1 MYYFVLIVCFF
12 LIRPLIAKDINISSI
27 IILDQNIP
35 KECGINISIVDKNTF
50 NTKVSIKKNQNNETT
65 TLFSSESKNIKVFNS
80 DIRTANLSIVEVI
93 NSGNNKANKIEIENI
108 TDQNLTSQFFQE
120 LLIFG
125 ATVLLNDKEYELKGP
140 IDSKVRLEYLF
151 CTGEMFL
158 PNYQKK
164 NE

>member
-1 MYYFVLIVCFF
+1 MYYFILIVCFIF
-12 LIRPLIAKDINISSI
+12 IRPLIAKDINISSI

-35 KECGINISIVDKNTF
+35 KECGINISVVDEDVF
-50 NTKVSIKKNQNNETT
+50 NTKVLIKKNKNNETS
-65 TLFSSESKNIKVFNS
+65 TLFSSESKDIKVFNS
-80 DIRTANLSIVEVI
+80 DIRTENLSIVEVI
-93 NSGNNKANKIEIENI
+93 NSDNKNSNKIKIENV
-108 TDQNLTSQFFQE
+108 TDQNQTSQFFQE

>member
-1 MYYFVLIVCFF
+1 MHYLILIICVLF
-12 LIRPLIAKDINISSI
+12 IRPLNSKDINISSI

-50 NTKVSIKKNQNNETT
+50 NIKVLIKKNKNNETS
-65 TLFSSESKNIKVFNS
+65 TLFSSRSKDIKVFNS
-80 DIRTANLSIVEVI
+80 DIRTESLSIVEVI
-93 NSGNNKANKIEIENI
+93 NLDNNNENEIKIENV
-108 TDQNLTSQFFQE
+108 TDQNQTSQFFQE

-125 ATVLLNDKEYELKGP
+125 AQVLLNDKEYELKGP

-158 PNYQKK
+158 PNYQKNK
-164 NE
+164 

>member
-1 MYYFVLIVCFF
+1 MYYFILIVCFIF
-12 LIRPLIAKDINISSI
+12 IRPLIAKDINISSI

-35 KECGINISIVDKNTF
+35 KECGINISVVDEDVF
-50 NTKVSIKKNQNNETT
+50 NTKVLIKKNKNNQTS
-65 TLFSSESKNIKVFNS
+65 TLFSSESKDIKVFNS
-80 DIRTANLSIVEVI
+80 DIRTENLSIVEII
-93 NSGNNKANKIEIENI
+93 NADNKNSNKIKIENV
-108 TDQNLTSQFFQE
+108 TDQNQTSQFFQE

-164 NE
+164 K

>member
-1 MYYFVLIVCFF
+1 MHYLILIICVLF
-12 LIRPLIAKDINISSI
+12 IRPLNSKDINISSI

-50 NTKVSIKKNQNNETT
+50 NIKVLIKKNKNNETS
-65 TLFSSESKNIKVFNS
+65 TLFSSRSKDIKVFNS
-80 DIRTANLSIVEVI
+80 DIRTENLSIVEVI
-93 NSGNNKANKIEIENI
+93 NLDNNNENEIKIENV
-108 TDQNLTSQFFQE
+108 TDQNQTSQFFQE

-125 ATVLLNDKEYELKGP
+125 AQVLLNDKEYELKGP

-158 PNYQKK
+158 PNYQKI

>member
-1 MYYFVLIVCFF
+1 MYYFILIVCFIF
-12 LIRPLIAKDINISSI
+12 IRPLIAKDINISSI

-35 KECGINISIVDKNTF
+35 KECGINISVVDEDVF
-50 NTKVSIKKNQNNETT
+50 NTKVLIKKNKNNQTS
-65 TLFSSESKNIKVFNS
+65 TLFSSESKDIKVFNS
-80 DIRTANLSIVEVI
+80 DVRTENLSIVEII
-93 NSGNNKANKIEIENI
+93 NADNKNSNKIKIENV
-108 TDQNLTSQFFQE
+108 TDQNQTSQFFQE

-164 NE
+164 K

>member
-1 MYYFVLIVCFF
+1 MYYFILIVCFIF
-12 LIRPLIAKDINISSI
+12 IRPLIAKDINISSI

-35 KECGINISIVDKNTF
+35 KECGINISVVDEDVF
-50 NTKVSIKKNQNNETT
+50 NTKVLIKKNKNNETS
-65 TLFSSESKNIKVFNS
+65 TLFSSESKDIKVFNS
-80 DIRTANLSIVEVI
+80 DVRTENLSIVEVI
-93 NSGNNKANKIEIENI
+93 NSDNKNSNKIKIENV
-108 TDQNLTSQFFQE
+108 TDQNQTSQFFQE

>member
-1 MYYFVLIVCFF
+1 MYYFILIVCFIF
-12 LIRPLIAKDINISSI
+12 IRPLIAKDINISSI

-35 KECGINISIVDKNTF
+35 KECGINISVVDEDVF
-50 NTKVSIKKNQNNETT
+50 NTKVLIKKNKNNQTS
-65 TLFSSESKNIKVFNS
+65 TLFSSESKDIKVFNS
-80 DIRTANLSIVEVI
+80 DIRTENLSIVEII
-93 NSGNNKANKIEIENI
+93 NADNKNSNKIKIENV
-108 TDQNLTSQFFQE
+108 TDQNQTSQFFQE

>member
-1 MYYFVLIVCFF
+1 MHYLILIICVLF
-12 LIRPLIAKDINISSI
+12 IRPLNSKDINISSI

-50 NTKVSIKKNQNNETT
+50 NIKVLIKKNKNNETS
-65 TLFSSESKNIKVFNS
+65 TLFSSRSKDIKVFNS
-80 DIRTANLSIVEVI
+80 DIRTENLSIVEVI
-93 NSGNNKANKIEIENI
+93 NLDNNNENEIKIENV
-108 TDQNLTSQFFQE
+108 TDQNQTSQFFQE

-125 ATVLLNDKEYELKGP
+125 AQVLLNDKEYELKGP

-158 PNYQKK
+158 PNYQKNK
-164 NE
+164 